1 MEWHSLYVGE
11 EGYMELTMQK
21 KVVLGIQHTMAM
33 FGATILVPLITG
45 LDASVALLAAG
56 IGTLLFHLVTKQ
68 MVPVFLGS
76 SFAFIP
82 PILSAVGEG
91 YSWEAIGGGIIG
103 AAVIY
108 IAMSILVTFVGSDI
122 VRRVFPPVVTGPI
135 IVVIGVTL
143 AAVAINSARSNWWL
157 AVVSLLATI
166 IAAVYF
172 KGLFKMLPILTGF
185 VVGYLAAIISGNVE
199 FDPVTNADW
208 IGLPDFTFGLG
219 GIEWGAIVL
228 IAPIAFVTMIEHVG
242 DILANGR
249 VVGKDFFKE
258 PGLNRT
264 LLGDGIATLFAGLV
278 GGPPNTTYSEN
289 TGVLAVTRVY
299 DPFIIR
305 IGAVFAICLGLIPK
319 LAAVL
324 QTVPASV
331 LGGLEIILFGMI
343 ASVGLRTLVE
353 GEVDFKRSRNMI
365 VAGVI
370 AVFGLGIGA
379 FEQVNTLVGGI
390 EGYSNIVR
398 IGDVTVSG
406 LALAAVA
413 GVAANLILPMDT
425 DDIEVA
431 LPSEKSS
438 A

>member
-1 MEWHSLYVGE
+1 MDLN
-11 EGYMELTMQK
+11 LQK
-21 KVVLGIQHTMAM
+21 KTVLGLQHTMAM

-45 LDASVALLAAG
+45 LDPSVALLSAG
-56 IGTLLFHLVTKQ
+56 VGTLIFHLLTKR

-82 PILSAVGEG
+82 PILSAVNEG
-91 YSWEAIGGGIIG
+91 YDFQAIGGGI
-103 AAVIY
+103 AAAGLVYVIV
-108 IAMSILVTFVGSDI
+108 SIIITFVGSDVI
-122 VRRVFPPVVTGPI
+122 RRVFPPVVTGPI
-135 IVVIGVTL
+135 IMVIGVTL

-166 IAAVYF
+166 VAAMWF
-172 KGLFKMLPILTGF
+172 KGLFRMLPILTGF
-185 VVGYLAAIISGNVE
+185 VVGYLVAVATGNVE
-199 FDPVTNADW
+199 F
-208 IGLPDFTFGLG
+208 GLVSDAKWFGFPEFTFGLG
-219 GIEWGAIVL
+219 HIEWGAIVL
-228 IAPIAFVTMIEHVG
+228 IAPVAFVTMIEHVG

-258 PGLNRT
+258 PGLHRT
-264 LLGDGIATLFAGLV
+264 LLGDGLATLFAGLI

-299 DPFIIR
+299 DPFILR
-305 IGAVFAICLGLIPK
+305 IGALFAIALGLIPK
-319 LAAVL
+319 LAAIL
-324 QTVPASV
+324 QTVPESV

-370 AVFGLGIGA
+370 AVFGLGVGA
-379 FEQVNTLVGGI
+379 FEQVSTLLGVSD
-390 EGYSNIVR
+390 YQSIVK
-398 IGDVTVSG
+398 IGDVTISG

-413 GVAANLILPMDT
+413 GVIANLILPTDT
-425 DDIEVA
+425 EDIEVA
-431 LPSEKSS
+431 MPSETKVS
-438 A
+438 

>member
-1 MEWHSLYVGE
+1 
-11 EGYMELTMQK
+11 
-21 KVVLGIQHTMAM
+21 
-33 FGATILVPLITG
+33 
-45 LDASVALLAAG
+45 
-56 IGTLLFHLVTKQ
+56 

-82 PILSAVGEG
+82 PLLAARAEGYTWEAVG
-91 YSWEAIGGGIIG
+91 SGIVG

-108 IAMSILVTFVGSDI
+108 IAMSILITFIGSEVI
-122 VRRVFPPVVTGPI
+122 RRVFPPVVTGPI

-143 AAVAINSARSNWWL
+143 AAVAISSARANWWL
-157 AVVSLLATI
+157 AAVSLLATI
-166 IAAVYF
+166 VAAIYF

-185 VVGYLAAIISGNVE
+185 VVGYLVAIATGNVN
-199 FDPVTNADW
+199 FDAVTNADW
-208 IGLPDFTFGLG
+208 IGLPSFTWGLG
-219 GIEWGAIVL
+219 DIQWGAIVL

-258 PGLNRT
+258 PGLHRT
-264 LLGDGIATLFAGLV
+264 LLGDGLATLLAGLI

-305 IGAVFAICLGLIPK
+305 IGALFAIGLGLIPK
-319 LAAVL
+319 LAAIL
-324 QTVPASV
+324 QTVPAAV

-390 EGYSNIVR
+390 DGYTSIVK

-406 LALAAVA
+406 LAMAAVA
-413 GVAANLILPMDT
+413 GVLANLILPMDT
-425 DDIEVA
+425 EDIEVA
-431 LPSEKSS
+431 MPSDAKASETTS
-438 A
+438 

>member
-1 MEWHSLYVGE
+1 MQ
-11 EGYMELTMQK
+11 LTTQK
-21 KVVLGIQHTMAM
+21 KVVLGLQHTMAM

-45 LDASVALLAAG
+45 LNASVALLAAG
-56 IGTLLFHLVTKQ
+56 LGTLLFHLVTKR

-82 PILSAVGEG
+82 PLLAARAEGYTWEAVG
-91 YSWEAIGGGIIG
+91 SGIVG

-108 IAMSILVTFVGSDI
+108 IAMSILITFIGSEVI
-122 VRRVFPPVVTGPI
+122 RRVFPPVVTGPI

-143 AAVAINSARSNWWL
+143 ATVAISSARANWWL
-157 AVVSLLATI
+157 AAVSLLATI
-166 IAAVYF
+166 VAAIYF

-185 VVGYLAAIISGNVE
+185 VVGYLVAIATGNVN
-199 FDPVTNADW
+199 FDAVTNADW
-208 IGLPDFTFGLG
+208 IGLPSFTWGLG
-219 GIEWGAIVL
+219 DIQWGAIVL

-249 VVGKDFFKE
+249 VVGRDFFKE
-258 PGLNRT
+258 PGLHRT
-264 LLGDGIATLFAGLV
+264 LLGDGLATLLAGLI

-305 IGAVFAICLGLIPK
+305 IGALFAIGLGLIPK
-319 LAAVL
+319 LAAIL
-324 QTVPASV
+324 QTVPAAV

-390 EGYSNIVR
+390 DGYTSIVK

-406 LALAAVA
+406 LAMAAVA
-413 GVAANLILPMDT
+413 GVLANLILPMDT
-425 DDIEVA
+425 EDIEVA
-431 LPSEKSS
+431 MPSDAKASETTS
-438 A
+438 